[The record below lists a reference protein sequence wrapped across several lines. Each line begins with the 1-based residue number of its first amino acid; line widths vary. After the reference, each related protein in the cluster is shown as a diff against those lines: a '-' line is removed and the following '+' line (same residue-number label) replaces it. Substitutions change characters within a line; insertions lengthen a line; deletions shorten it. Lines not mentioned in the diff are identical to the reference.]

1 MSDYDPIV
9 YDPILEKWLALG
21 ADWLNSLLTQGI
33 VHISPATRQKIER
46 WSQYAGTLGF
56 SPQAELAVKIIDGE
70 LSADERSRAFYTL
83 LLQQDLYQ
91 QLYNAEQLKRDY
103 LPELR

>member
-1 MSDYDPIV
+1 MSD

-33 VHISPATRQKIER
+33 VHISPATRLKIER
-46 WSQYAGTLGF
+46 WSQHAFTLGF
-56 SPQAELAVKIIDGE
+56 SQQATLAMKIIDAE
-70 LSADERSRAFYTL
+70 VATDEKATAFYTL

-91 QLYNAEQLKRDY
+91 QLYNAAQLKRDY
-103 LPELR
+103 LGEDDVRA

>member
-1 MSDYDPIV
+1 MSD

-21 ADWLNSLLTQGI
+21 ADWLNSLLSQGI

-46 WSQYAGTLGF
+46 WSQHAFTLGF
-56 SPQAELAVKIIDGE
+56 SQQATLAMKIVDAE
-70 LSADERSRAFYTL
+70 VATDAKTTAFYTL

-91 QLYNAEQLKRDY
+91 QLYNAAQLKREY
-103 LPELR
+103 LSEDDWVD

>member
-1 MSDYDPIV
+1 MSD

-33 VHISPATRQKIER
+33 VHISPVTRQKIDR

-56 SPQAELAVKIIDGE
+56 APQAELAVKIIDGE
-70 LSADERSRAFYTL
+70 LSADERATAFYTL

-91 QLYNAEQLKRDY
+91 QLYNAEQLKR
-103 LPELR
+103 EHLREDDGEE